1 MATYSN
7 FLQYVSGGEY
17 IKINTGANAIDYP
30 SPQIV
35 DIFGPIYTPRLY
47 AKDLSA
53 MEIASSGGVS
63 IAINDTRS
71 LDIYESNNSVYLGGY
86 DATSNAS
93 YLSFHKTQQ
102 RVKIFG
108 RSGLDIGDSGGGNVT
123 YDTSGAHSLNVG
135 GVNVLT
141 INTSGAQVAGNV
153 RVTGNNLTFSSNATG
168 IDGPT
173 NTGAGLRVWGVPTV
187 GLTPT
192 DARHIKSVTWN
203 HGSNGTADLGGPA
216 KVTTESF
223 WELRGGHL
231 RLAHYKDNAGARKI
245 SYALRINDKDELEFV
260 KVTLSNTV
268 EVAKVIARFGVSSN
282 II

>member
-7 FLQYVSGGEY
+7 FLQFVSGGDY

-47 AKDLSA
+47 AKDLTA

-63 IAINDTRS
+63 IAMNDTRS
-71 LDIYESNNSVYLGGY
+71 IDMYESNNSVYLGAY
-86 DATSNAS
+86 DPTSNGG
-93 YLSFHKTQQ
+93 YISFHKTQQ
-102 RVKIFG
+102 TAKVFG
-108 RSGLDIGDSGGGNVT
+108 RSGIDIGDSTGGNVT
-123 YDTSGAHSLNVG
+123 YDTSGVHNLNVG

-141 INTSGAQVAGNV
+141 VNTSGAQVAGNV
-153 RVTGNNLTFSSNATG
+153 NLTGKSLVFSSNANL
-168 IDGPT
+168 IDGAT

-187 GLTPT
+187 GLTAT

-203 HGSNGTADLGGPA
+203 HGSNGTADLGGA
-216 KVTTESF
+216 SKTTTEAF

-231 RLAHYKDNAGARKI
+231 RLAHYKNTGGTRKI
-245 SYALRINDKDELEFV
+245 SYAMRINDKDELEFV
-260 KVTLSNTV
+260 KVTLSNAV
-268 EVAKVIARFGVSSN
+268 ETAKVIARFGVSSN
-282 II
+282 VI